1 MMDDDVAAVAEESAQ
16 PQEVNYMDE
25 LLSE

>member
-1 MMDDDVAAVAEESAQ
+1 MDNDVAAVAEESAQ
-16 PQEVNYMDE
+16 PEEVNDMDE